1 MNWIIKSRSK
11 DELILSNTSLI
22 TQIYK
27 NRGVEP
33 NEDLSYPLQ
42 NLLHFKTLTDIEKV
56 SERLY
61 LALRKKEKIKIIG
74 DYDTDGA
81 TSTSLMV
88 TALKAFGFSNISFAV
103 PDRFKYGYGLTSKL
117 IKDLDKENIDLIITV
132 DNGIASHEGVDYA
145 NEQKIDVIITD
156 HHLAGDQLP
165 NAFAIVNPNQA
176 NDSFESN
183 YLAGVG
189 VAFYVLLG
197 LRDYLKKKEHQPLP
211 NMKQYLD
218 LVALGTIA
226 DLVPLDYNNRILVY
240 HGLEQIRNDKT
251 RPGIRSLLNVSK
263 KSPGNIVASDF
274 GFLIAPKLN
283 AAGRLDDMT
292 IGINCLISDDK
303 QHAHMFANELQ
314 NLNEHR
320 KNIDQNMQLQAL
332 KFVDNIRNLDE
343 KNVIVLY
350 HPEWHEGVIGIVAS
364 KIKEKY
370 HRPTF
375 IFAKNEQYLKA
386 SARSIPG
393 INLKDVL
400 TYLASTNPDLL
411 KGYGGH
417 AMAAGLSID
426 HNDYEK
432 FSNAM
437 NKVMTKFMKKEYLQK
452 IFWSDGKLDESQIH
466 MNHALSIEA
475 GGPWGQGFEE
485 PIFHGN
491 FKLLQVKALSNGKHG
506 AYTLTTKS
514 GSKIF
519 DGIYFNVSPDQFK
532 GIREVLIIY
541 QLKVNR
547 FNHRTKLQLQI
558 LAMKPIS

>member
-1 MNWIIKSRSK
+1 MSWIIKSRSK
-11 DELILSNTSLI
+11 QESLSNDISLI
-22 TQIYK
+22 TRIYK
-27 NRGVEP
+27 NRGVNES
-33 NEDLSYPLQ
+33 EDLTYPIQ
-42 NLLHFKTLTDIEKV
+42 NLLHFKTLTDIDKV

-61 LALRKKEKIKIIG
+61 TALQKKEKIKIIG

-81 TSTSLMV
+81 TSTTLMV
-88 TALKAFGFSNISFAV
+88 TALKALGFTHVSFAV

-117 IKDLDKENIDLIITV
+117 IKDLNKESIDLIITV

-145 NEQKIDVIITD
+145 NEQNINVIITD
-156 HHLAGDQLP
+156 HHLAGDNLP
-165 NAFAIVNPNQA
+165 NAYAIVNPNQA
-176 NDSFESN
+176 NDAFESN

-197 LRDYLKKKEHQPLP
+197 LRDFLKKKGHEPLP

-226 DLVPLDYNNRILVY
+226 DLVPLDYNNRILVH
-240 HGLEQIRNDKT
+240 HGLKQIRNDQT

-263 KSPGNIVASDF
+263 KSPTNIIASDF

-292 IGINCLISDDK
+292 IGINCLLSDDK

-332 KFVDNIRNLDE
+332 KFVDNIRNIE
-343 KNVIVLY
+343 EQNVIILY

-426 HNDYEK
+426 HNDYEAFTK
-432 FSNAM
+432 AM
-437 NKVMTKFMKKEYLQK
+437 NEVMAKFMKKEYLQK
-452 IFWSDGKLDESQIH
+452 IYWSDGELDESQIH
-466 MNHALSIEA
+466 LNHALSIEA

-485 PIFHGN
+485 PIFHGA
-491 FKLLQVKALSNGKHG
+491 FKLLQVKELSGGKHG
-506 AYTLTTKS
+506 AYSFTTQT

-519 DGIYFNVSPDQFK
+519 DGIYFNVNPDQFK
-532 GIREVLIIY
+532 GVREVMMVY

-547 FNHRTKLQLQI
+547 FNHRTNLQLQI

>member
-1 MNWIIKSRSK
+1 MHWLIKQRSNPQ
-11 DELILSNTSLI
+11 DISHELSLL

-27 NRGVEP
+27 NRGVLET
-33 NEDLSYPLQ
+33 EDLSYPIQ
-42 NLLHFKTLTDIEKV
+42 NLLHFKKLLNIDKV

-61 LALRKKEKIKIIG
+61 QALTKKEKIKIIG

-81 TSTSLMV
+81 TSTALMV
-88 TALKAFGFSNISFAV
+88 SALNAFGFEDVSFAV

-117 IKDLDKENIDLIITV
+117 IKDLNKEQIDLIITV
-132 DNGIASHEGVDYA
+132 DNGIASHEGVEYA
-145 NEQKIDVIITD
+145 NEHNIDVIITD

-165 NAFAIVNPNQA
+165 NAYAIVNPNQA
-176 NDSFESN
+176 NDIFESN

-197 LRDYLKKKEHQPLP
+197 LRDYLKHKNHDTIP

-218 LVALGTIA
+218 LVALGTVA
-226 DLVPLDYNNRILVY
+226 DMVPLDYNNRILVH
-240 HGLEQIRNDKT
+240 HGLKQIKNDQT
-251 RPGIRSLLNVSK
+251 RHGIRSLLNVSK
-263 KSPGNIVASDF
+263 KSPINIVASDF

-292 IGINCLISDDK
+292 IGINCLLSRDK
-303 QHAHMFANELQ
+303 KHAQSYAGQLHQ
-314 NLNEHR
+314 LNEHR
-320 KNIDQNMQLQAL
+320 KTIDKNMQEQAL
-332 KFVDNIRNLDE
+332 KFVDDIKNIQE
-343 KNVIVLY
+343 HNVIVLY

-375 IFAKNEQYLKA
+375 IFAKNESYLKA

-400 TYLASTNPDLL
+400 TYLASIFPNLL

-426 HNDYEK
+426 HDDYQNFNSAINE
-432 FSNAM
+432 
-437 NKVMTKFMKKEYLQK
+437 VMKKFMKKNYLEK
-452 IFWSDGKLDESQIH
+452 IFWSDGILSEGQINLSQALAIES
-466 MNHALSIEA
+466 
-475 GGPWGQGFEE
+475 GGPWGQGFDE
-485 PIFHGN
+485 PIFHGE
-491 FKLLQVKALSNGKHG
+491 FKILNVRALSNGKHG
-506 AYTLTTKS
+506 LYSLSCKS

-519 DGIYFNVSPDQFK
+519 DGIFFNVSSDMYK
-532 GIREVLIIY
+532 GIREVVVVY

-547 FNHRTKLQLQI
+547 FNHRESLQLQI
-558 LAMKPIS
+558 LAMKSIS